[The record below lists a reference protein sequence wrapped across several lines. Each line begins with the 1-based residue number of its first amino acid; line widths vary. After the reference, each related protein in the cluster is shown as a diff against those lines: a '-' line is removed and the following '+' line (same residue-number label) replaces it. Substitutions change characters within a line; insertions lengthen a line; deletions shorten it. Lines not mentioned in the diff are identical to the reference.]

1 MPSIIRIAKRSGIVD
16 IPSERKAHKN
26 ITPSFGGV
34 GIFVSTVLVTL
45 LLIPAGELHQIR
57 YILAALAIIFLVGA
71 RDDLDPLTP
80 SAKLIGQLFGVALL
94 IFFAGIRLTSLHGL
108 FGIYELPEI
117 TSIILTATVFIFLI
131 NSFNLI
137 DGIDA
142 LCGSISVFIL
152 GAAGVWY
159 YLAGDIPFALL
170 ALTSAGGTLA
180 FLRYNVSPS
189 KIFMGDTGSL
199 VLGTICTVLVIRF
212 METADMAPYV
222 SITSVSTIAI
232 GLLIL
237 PAFDTIRVFALR
249 IWQGR
254 SPFEPDKTH
263 LHHMLLQTGLSH
275 IQSSIVLLITAVCFF
290 LLSLQ
295 LQELGPTSFMILAAI
310 MAITFTLCIHLTIAL
325 QSSQSLRTDP

>member
-1 MPSIIRIAKRSGIVD
+1 
-16 IPSERKAHKN
+16 
-26 ITPSFGGV
+26 
-34 GIFVSTVLVTL
+34 VTL

-57 YILAALAIIFLVGA
+57 YVLAALAIIFLVGA

-80 SAKLIGQLFGVALL
+80 SSKLIGQLFGVALL

-117 TSIILTATVFIFLI
+117 PSIILTATVFIFLI

-142 LCGSISVFIL
+142 LCGSIN
-152 GAAGVWY
+152 
-159 YLAGDIPFALL
+159 LAGDIPFALL

-180 FLRYNVSPS
+180 FLRYNISPS

-199 VLGTICTVLVIRF
+199 VLGTICTVMVIRF
-212 METADMAPYV
+212 METANVAPYV

-263 LHHMLLQTGLSH
+263 LHHMLLQTGLTH
-275 IQSSIVLLITAVCFF
+275 IQSSLVLLITAVCFF
-290 LLSLQ
+290 LMSLQ
-295 LQELGPTSFMILAAI
+295 LQELAPTSFMILAAI
-310 MAITFTLCIHLTIAL
+310 IAIAFTLCIHLAIAL